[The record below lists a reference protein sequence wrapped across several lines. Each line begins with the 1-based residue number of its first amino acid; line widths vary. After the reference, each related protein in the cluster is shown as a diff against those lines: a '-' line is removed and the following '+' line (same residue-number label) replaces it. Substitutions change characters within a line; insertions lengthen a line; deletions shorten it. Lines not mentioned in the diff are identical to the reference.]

1 MNRDIFEDM
10 RQRLSCSYISDLP
23 CNKRA
28 VWEELKR
35 LCPSDYPPQQLE
47 DFSCYVFGVH
57 YPTIEEALHRKD
69 VKMRGRT

>member
-10 RQRLSCSYISDLP
+10 RQRLACSYISDLP
-23 CNKRA
+23 YCKRE
-28 VWEELKR
+28 VWEELKK
-35 LCPSDYPPQQLE
+35 LCLSDYPMKQLE

-57 YPTIEEALHRKD
+57 YPTIAETLHRKD